1 MKLGLKLFLGFFG
14 SMLVMIS
21 LVACTPTAN
30 FAISSAGYLNPD
42 INGQA
47 SPVLVTVY
55 QLKSGYA
62 FQQADYE
69 SLTNNASKVLGDDIV
84 DKSSFE
90 VAPHATDSQAIKV
103 YPDTKYIGIVA
114 AYRDPNSVSWH
125 KVVPLNR
132 PGSSVSITLNLES
145 EGITIK

>member
-1 MKLGLKLFLGFFG
+1 MRHGLKRLVGLCGVIMCLLG
-14 SMLVMIS
+14 

-30 FAISSAGYLNPD
+30 FAVSSAGYLNPD

-62 FQQADYE
+62 FQQADYQ
-69 SLTNNASKVLGDDIV
+69 SLTNNAAKVLGDDIV

-90 VAPHATDSQAIKV
+90 VVPSATDSQTIKV

-125 KVVPLNR
+125 KVVPLKKA
-132 PGSSVSITLNLES
+132 GDSISINLNLES